1 MGNAGGEPV
10 KGEKN
15 MAHIKNRLRG
25 LLVAFVALVAA
36 LAIVPGVAQA
46 EPTSWTGAE
55 TKTITVSNLQ
65 PDDVVTLYKV
75 ADVQLN
81 GDNTTTLVVQ
91 DGFEQDTV
99 DAYLNAAGSGTAQ
112 SVWKDRDDAT
122 AFDAATVQDGQTS
135 VTFENVDAGLYLV
148 DVVPAD
154 ESVTYQATIVAMSPV
169 AVEGT
174 TNWTFDDAY
183 IDLKKSTTTLDKKIT
198 SGAVEVNAD
207 GSLGYAMVGDEV
219 TFQVTFEINANQ
231 SEFVLTDTMSTG
243 LTFTG
248 AEDVMLY
255 KNGQPVPAEGVYTVA
270 GNEGDQSFT
279 VTFDPDWLQKKSA
292 NGTSVNAGTYTIEYK
307 GLITA
312 DATLDGVTNKV
323 TSTNNA
329 DGDTVTVDFVGF
341 GIVKYG
347 DANKNNSY
355 DKGEELLSGAEF
367 ALYYDQACENPV
379 YKKDGTT
386 QVTLTTVDGKASTD
400 MDTLLEP
407 GTYYLKEKA
416 APSGYQIV
424 TNPIKIE
431 VTAEGGTF
439 YIPNVASTGHEGIEL
454 PTTGGMG
461 TVALTAAGVVL
472 VAGAAAFIVRSRK
485 EN

>member
-1 MGNAGGEPV
+1 
-10 KGEKN
+10 

-25 LLVAFVALVAA
+25 LLAAFVALVAA

-46 EPTSWTGAE
+46 EPTAWTGGE

-65 PDDVVTLYKV
+65 PGDVVTLYKV

-91 DGFEQDTV
+91 TGFEQDTV
-99 DAYLNAAGSGTAQ
+99 DAYLDDAGSETAQ
-112 SVWKDRDDAT
+112 DVWEDRVDAT
-122 AFDAATVQDGQTS
+122 PFGNAATVQGGQTS
-135 VTFENVDAGLYLV
+135 VTFSNIDAGLYLV
-148 DVVPAD
+148 DVVPAN
-154 ESVTYQATIVAMSPV
+154 ESVTYQPTIVAMSPV
-169 AVEGT
+169 AVDGT

-198 SGAVEVNAD
+198 GGAIEVEAD

-248 AEDVMLY
+248 AEDVVLY
-255 KNGQPVPAEGVYTVA
+255 KNGQKVPAEGVYTVA

-279 VTFDPDWLQKKSA
+279 VTFDTDWLQEKSA

-307 GLITA
+307 GLITS
-312 DATLDGVTNKV
+312 DATLAGVTNKV
-323 TSTNNA
+323 TSTNNT
-329 DGDTVTVDFVGF
+329 DGDTVTVKFVGF

-347 DANKNNSY
+347 DANENSSY
-355 DKGEELLSGAEF
+355 DEGEELLSGAEF
-367 ALYYDQACENPV
+367 ALYYDKDCQNPV

-386 QVTLTTVDGKASTD
+386 QVTLKTVNGEASTD
-400 MDTLLEP
+400 ADTLLEP
-407 GTYYLKEKA
+407 GTYYLKETA

-424 TNPIKIE
+424 TNPIEIE
-431 VTAEGGTF
+431 VTTEGGTF
-439 YIPNVASTGHEGIEL
+439 YIPNVASTMHEGIEL

>member
-1 MGNAGGEPV
+1 
-10 KGEKN
+10 

-25 LLVAFVALVAA
+25 LLAAFVALVAA

-46 EPTSWTGAE
+46 EPTSWTGGE

-65 PDDVVTLYKV
+65 PGDVVTLYKV

-81 GDNTTTLVVQ
+81 DDNTTTLVVQ
-91 DGFEQDTV
+91 TGFEQGTV
-99 DAYLNAAGSGTAQ
+99 DAYLDDDNDTTARAIHDDRVDAA
-112 SVWKDRDDAT
+112 
-122 AFDAATVQDGQTS
+122 AFDEATVQGGQTS
-135 VTFENVDAGLYLV
+135 VTFSNVDAGLYLV

-154 ESVTYQATIVAMSPV
+154 ESVTYQPTIVAMSPV

-198 SGAVEVNAD
+198 GGAVQYEQN
-207 GSLGYAMVGDEV
+207 GGKLGYAMVGDEV

-248 AEDVMLY
+248 AEDVVLY
-255 KNGQPVPAEGVYTVA
+255 KNGEPVPAEGVYTVT

-279 VTFDPDWLQKKSA
+279 VTFDAEWLQEKSS

-307 GLITA
+307 GLITP
-312 DATLDGVTNKV
+312 DATLDGVTNEV
-323 TSTNNA
+323 TSTNNT

-347 DANKNNSY
+347 DANENSSY
-355 DKGEELLSGAEF
+355 DEGEDLLSGAEF
-367 ALYYDQACENPV
+367 ALYYDEAGEHPV

-386 QVTLTTVDGKASTD
+386 QVTLTTVKGEASTD
-400 MDTLLEP
+400 ADTLLEP
-407 GTYYLKEKA
+407 GTYYLMETA

-424 TNPIKIE
+424 ANPIEIE

-439 YIPNVASTGHEGIEL
+439 YIPNVASTDHEGIQL
-454 PTTGGMG
+454 PTTGGAG

>member
-1 MGNAGGEPV
+1 
-10 KGEKN
+10 

-46 EPTSWTGAE
+46 EPTPWTGDE

-65 PDDVVTLYKV
+65 PGDVVTLYKV

-81 GDNTTTLVVQ
+81 DDNTTTLVVQ
-91 DGFEQDTV
+91 TGFEQGTV
-99 DAYLNAAGSGTAQ
+99 DAYLDDDNDTTARAIHDDRVDAA
-112 SVWKDRDDAT
+112 
-122 AFDAATVQDGQTS
+122 AFDEATVQGGQTS
-135 VTFENVDAGLYLV
+135 VTFSNVDAGLYLV
-148 DVVPAD
+148 DVVPVD
-154 ESVTYQATIVAMSPV
+154 ESVTYQPTIVAMSPV
-169 AVEGT
+169 AVEDT

-198 SGAVEVNAD
+198 GGAVQYEQN
-207 GSLGYAMVGDEV
+207 GGKLGYAMVGDEV

-248 AEDVMLY
+248 AEDVVLY
-255 KNGQPVPAEGVYTVA
+255 KNGQPVPAEDVYTVA
-270 GNEGDQSFT
+270 GNEGDKSFT
-279 VTFDPDWLQKKSA
+279 VTFDAEWLLEKSS

-307 GLITA
+307 GLITP
-312 DATLDGVTNKV
+312 DATLGGVTNTV
-323 TSTNNA
+323 TSTNNT

-347 DANKNNSY
+347 DANKNNTY
-355 DKGEELLSGAEF
+355 DEGEDLLSGAEF
-367 ALYYDQACENPV
+367 ALYYDQACQNPV

-386 QVTLTTVDGKASTD
+386 RVTLKTVDGNASTD
-400 MDTLLEP
+400 ADTLLEP
-407 GTYYLKEKA
+407 GTYYLKETA

-424 TNPIKIE
+424 TNPIEIK
-431 VTAEGGTF
+431 VTTEGGTF
-439 YIPNVASTGHEGIEL
+439 YIPNVASTKHEGIEL
-454 PTTGGMG
+454 PTTGGAG
-461 TVALTAAGVVL
+461 TVALTAAGVVI

>member
-1 MGNAGGEPV
+1 
-10 KGEKN
+10 

-36 LAIVPGVAQA
+36 LAIAPGVAQA
-46 EPTSWTGAE
+46 EPTPWTGGE

-65 PDDVVTLYKV
+65 PGDVVTLYKV

-81 GDNTTTLVVQ
+81 DDNTTTLVVQ
-91 DGFEQDTV
+91 TGFEQDTV
-99 DAYLNAAGSGTAQ
+99 DAYLDAAGSETAQ
-112 SVWKDRDDAT
+112 DVWEDRGDASPFGT
-122 AFDAATVQDGQTS
+122 AATVQDGQTS
-135 VTFENVDAGLYLV
+135 VIFSNVDAGLYLV

-154 ESVTYQATIVAMSPV
+154 ESVTYQPTIVAMSPV
-169 AVEGT
+169 AVEDT
-174 TNWTFDDAY
+174 TDWTFDDAY

-198 SGAVEVNAD
+198 GGAVQYEQN
-207 GSLGYAMVGDEV
+207 GGKLGYAMVGDEV

-248 AEDVMLY
+248 AEDVVLY
-255 KNGQPVPAEGVYTVA
+255 KNGQIVPAEGVYTVSD
-270 GNEGDQSFT
+270 NEGDQSFT
-279 VTFDPDWLQKKSA
+279 VNFDTDWLQEKSA

-307 GLITA
+307 GLITPE
-312 DATLDGVTNKV
+312 ATLDGVTNTV

-341 GIVKYG
+341 DIVKYG
-347 DANKNNSY
+347 DADEDSKY
-355 DKGEELLSGAEF
+355 DEGEDLLSGAEF
-367 ALYYDQACENPV
+367 ALYYDQACQNPV
-379 YKKDGTT
+379 YKKDSTT
-386 QVTLTTVDGKASTD
+386 QVTLTTVNGEASTD
-400 MDTLLEP
+400 ADTLLEP
-407 GTYYLKEKA
+407 GTYYLMETA

-424 TNPIKIE
+424 ANPIEIE

-439 YIPNVASTGHEGIEL
+439 YIPNVASTDHEGIEL

-472 VAGAAAFIVRSRK
+472 VAGAAAFIVRFRK

>member
-1 MGNAGGEPV
+1 
-10 KGEKN
+10 

-46 EPTSWTGAE
+46 EPTQWTGDE

-65 PDDVVTLYKV
+65 PGDVVTLYKV

-81 GDNTTTLVVQ
+81 GDNTTTLVLQ
-91 DGFEQDTV
+91 TGFEQGTV
-99 DAYLNAAGSGTAQ
+99 DAYLDAEGADAVKAAAED
-112 SVWKDRDDAT
+112 VWEDRNDAT
-122 AFDAATVQDGQTS
+122 PFGTAATVQEGQTS
-135 VTFENVDAGLYLV
+135 VTFSNVDAGLYLV

-154 ESVTYQATIVAMSPV
+154 ASVTYQPTIVAMSPV

-174 TNWTFDDAY
+174 TDWTFDDAY

-198 SGAVEVNAD
+198 GGAVEVNAD

-231 SEFVLTDTMSTG
+231 SEFVLTDTMSAG

-248 AEDVMLY
+248 GDDVVLY

-270 GNEGDQSFT
+270 GNGGDQSFT
-279 VTFDPDWLQKKSA
+279 VTFDDEWLQEKSS

-307 GLITA
+307 GLITPA
-312 DATLDGVTNKV
+312 ATLDGVTNKV
-323 TSTNNA
+323 TSTNNTN
-329 DGDTVTVDFVGF
+329 GDTVTVDFVGF

-347 DANKNNSY
+347 DANKNNTY
-355 DKGEELLSGAEF
+355 DNGEELLSGAEF
-367 ALYYDQACENPV
+367 ALYYDEACDNPV

-386 QVTLTTVDGKASTD
+386 QVTLKTVNGEASTD
-400 MDTLLEP
+400 ADTLLEP
-407 GTYYLKEKA
+407 GTYYLKETA

-424 TNPIKIE
+424 TNPIEIE
-431 VTAEGGTF
+431 VTDEGGTF
-439 YIPNVASTGHEGIEL
+439 YIPNVASTKHEGIEL

-461 TVALTAAGVVL
+461 TVALTAAGVVI
-472 VAGAAAFIVRSRK
+472 VASAAAFIVRSRK

>member
-1 MGNAGGEPV
+1 
-10 KGEKN
+10 

-46 EPTSWTGAE
+46 EPASWTGVE

-65 PDDVVTLYKV
+65 PGDVVTLYKV

-81 GDNTTTLVVQ
+81 DDNTTTLVVQ
-91 DGFEQDTV
+91 PGFEQDTV
-99 DAYLNAAGSGTAQ
+99 EAYLDAEGADAVKAAAED
-112 SVWKDRDDAT
+112 VWEDRGDAT
-122 AFDAATVQDGQTS
+122 PFGTAATVQDDQTS
-135 VTFENVDAGLYLV
+135 VTFSNVDAGLYLV
-148 DVVPAD
+148 DVAPVD
-154 ESVTYQATIVAMSPV
+154 ESVTYQATIVAMSPD

-198 SGAVEVNAD
+198 GGAVEVNVD

-219 TFQVTFEINANQ
+219 TFQVTFEINADQ
-231 SEFVLTDTMSTG
+231 DEFVLTDTMSTG

-248 AEDVMLY
+248 AEDVVLY
-255 KNGQPVPAEGVYTVA
+255 KNGVRVPAEGVYTVA
-270 GNEGDQSFT
+270 GNEGAQSFT
-279 VTFDPDWLQKKSA
+279 VTFDPVWLQEKSA

-307 GLITA
+307 GLITP
-312 DATLDGVTNKV
+312 DATLAGVTNTV
-323 TSTNNA
+323 TSTNNT

-347 DANKNNSY
+347 DANKNGSY
-355 DKGEELLSGAEF
+355 DEGEKLLSGAEF
-367 ALYYDQACENPV
+367 ALYYDQDCKKPV
-379 YKKDGTT
+379 YKKDGST

-400 MDTLLEP
+400 AETLLEP
-407 GTYYLKEKA
+407 GTYYLKETA
-416 APSGYQIV
+416 APSGYQIA
-424 TNPIKIE
+424 TNPIEIE

-439 YIPNVASTGHEGIEL
+439 NIANVASTDHEGIEL

-461 TVALTAAGVVL
+461 TVALTAAGVVI

>member
-1 MGNAGGEPV
+1 
-10 KGEKN
+10 

-25 LLVAFVALVAA
+25 LLAAFVALVAA

-46 EPTSWTGAE
+46 EPTPWAGSE

-65 PDDVVTLYKV
+65 PGDVVTLYKV

-91 DGFEQDTV
+91 TGFEQDTV
-99 DAYLNAAGSGTAQ
+99 DAYLDAAGSETAQ
-112 SVWKDRDDAT
+112 DVWEDRGDAT
-122 AFDAATVQDGQTS
+122 PFGNAATVQDGQTS
-135 VTFENVDAGLYLV
+135 VTFSNIDAGLYLV

-154 ESVTYQATIVAMSPV
+154 ESVTYQPTIVAMSPV
-169 AVEGT
+169 AVDGT
-174 TNWTFDDAY
+174 TDWTFDDAY
-183 IDLKKSTTTLDKKIT
+183 IDLKKTTETLDKKIT
-198 SGAVEVNAD
+198 GGAIEVEAD

-248 AEDVMLY
+248 AEDVVLY
-255 KNGQPVPAEGVYTVA
+255 KNGQKVPAEGVYTVA

-279 VTFDPDWLQKKSA
+279 VTFDTDWLQEKSA

-307 GLITA
+307 GLITS
-312 DATLDGVTNKV
+312 DATLAGVTNKV
-323 TSTNNA
+323 TSTNNT
-329 DGDTVTVDFVGF
+329 DGDTVTVKFVGF

-347 DANKNNSY
+347 DANENSSY
-355 DKGEELLSGAEF
+355 DEGEELLSGAEF
-367 ALYYDQACENPV
+367 ALYYDEECEQAV

-386 QVTLTTVDGKASTD
+386 QVTLKTVNGEASTD
-400 MDTLLEP
+400 ADTLLEP
-407 GTYYLKEKA
+407 GTYYLKETA

-424 TNPIKIE
+424 TNPIEIE
-431 VTAEGGTF
+431 VTTEGGTF
-439 YIPNVASTGHEGIEL
+439 YIPNVASTKHEGIEL

-461 TVALTAAGVVL
+461 TVALTAAGVVI

>member
-1 MGNAGGEPV
+1 
-10 KGEKN
+10 
-15 MAHIKNRLRG
+15 MAHIKNRLGR

-46 EPTSWTGAE
+46 EPTPWTGGE
-55 TKTITVSNLQ
+55 TKSITVSNLQ
-65 PDDVVTLYKV
+65 PGDVVTLYKV

-91 DGFEQDTV
+91 AGFEQGTV
-99 DAYLNAAGSGTAQ
+99 DAYLDAAGSETAQ
-112 SVWKDRDDAT
+112 DVWEDRDDAT
-122 AFDAATVQDGQTS
+122 PFGNAAKVQTGQTS
-135 VTFENVDAGLYLV
+135 VTFSNVDAGLYLV
-148 DVVPAD
+148 DVIPAD
-154 ESVTYQATIVAMSPV
+154 ESVTYQPTIVAMSPV

-174 TNWTFDDAY
+174 TDWTFDDAY
-183 IDLKKSTTTLDKKIT
+183 IDLKKTTETLDKKIT
-198 SGAVEVNAD
+198 GGAVEVNAD
-207 GSLGYAMVGDEV
+207 GSLGYAMVDDEV

-270 GNEGDQSFT
+270 GDEGDQSFT
-279 VTFDPDWLQKKSA
+279 VTFNNDWLQEKSA

-307 GLITA
+307 GLITS
-312 DATLDGVTNKV
+312 DATLDGVTNQV
-323 TSTNNA
+323 TSTNNT
-329 DGDTVTVDFVGF
+329 DGDTVTVKFVGF

-347 DANKNNSY
+347 DANKNSSY
-355 DKGEELLSGAEF
+355 DEGEELLSGAEF
-367 ALYYDQACENPV
+367 ALYYDQACQNPV

-400 MDTLLEP
+400 KDTLLEP
-407 GTYYLKEKA
+407 GTYYLKETA

-424 TNPIKIE
+424 TNPIEIE
-431 VTAEGGTF
+431 VTTEGGTF
-439 YIPNVASTGHEGIEL
+439 YIPNVASTKHEGIEL

-461 TVALTAAGVVL
+461 TVALTAAGVVI

>member
-1 MGNAGGEPV
+1 
-10 KGEKN
+10 

-46 EPTSWTGAE
+46 EPTSWTGGE

-65 PDDVVTLYKV
+65 PGDVVTLYKV

-91 DGFEQDTV
+91 TGFEQGTV
-99 DAYLNAAGSGTAQ
+99 DAYLNAAGSETAQ
-112 SVWKDRDDAT
+112 DVWEDRGDAT
-122 AFDAATVQDGQTS
+122 PFGTPATVQDGQTS
-135 VTFENVDAGLYLV
+135 VTFSNVDPGLYLV

-154 ESVTYQATIVAMSPV
+154 ESVTYQPTIVAMSPV

-174 TNWTFDDAY
+174 IEWTFDDAY
-183 IDLKKSTTTLDKKIT
+183 IDLKKTTETLDKKIT
-198 SGAVEVNAD
+198 GGAVEVNAD

-248 AEDVMLY
+248 AEDVVLY
-255 KNGQPVPAEGVYTVA
+255 KNGQPVPAESVYTVD

-279 VTFDPDWLQKKSA
+279 VTFDAEWLLEKSS

-307 GLITA
+307 GLITPA
-312 DATLDGVTNKV
+312 ATLDGVTNTV
-323 TSTNNA
+323 TSTNNT

-347 DANKNNSY
+347 DANKNNNY
-355 DKGEELLSGAEF
+355 DEGEELLSGAEF
-367 ALYYDQACENPV
+367 ALYYDEACENPV

-386 QVTLTTVDGKASTD
+386 QVTLKTVNGEASTD
-400 MDTLLEP
+400 ADTLLEP
-407 GTYYLKEKA
+407 GTYYLEETA

-424 TNPIKIE
+424 TNPIEIK
-431 VTAEGGTF
+431 VNAEGGTF
-439 YIPNVASTGHEGIEL
+439 YIPNVASTKHEGIEL

-461 TVALTAAGVVL
+461 TVALTAAGVVI

>member
-1 MGNAGGEPV
+1 
-10 KGEKN
+10 

-25 LLVAFVALVAA
+25 LLAAFVALVAA

-46 EPTSWTGAE
+46 EPTPWTGSE

-65 PDDVVTLYKV
+65 PGDVVTLYKV

-81 GDNTTTLVVQ
+81 GDNTTTLVIQ
-91 DGFEQDTV
+91 TGFEQSTV
-99 DAYLNAAGSGTAQ
+99 DAYLDAAGSETAQ
-112 SVWKDRDDAT
+112 DVWEDRGDAT
-122 AFDAATVQDGQTS
+122 PFGNAATVQDGQTS
-135 VTFENVDAGLYLV
+135 VTFSNIDAGLYLV

-154 ESVTYQATIVAMSPV
+154 ESVTYQPTIVAMSPV
-169 AVEGT
+169 AVDGT

-198 SGAVEVNAD
+198 GGAIEVEAD

-248 AEDVMLY
+248 AEDVVLY
-255 KNGQPVPAEGVYTVA
+255 KNGQTVPAEGVYIVT

-279 VTFDPDWLQKKSA
+279 VTFDTEWLQEKSA

-307 GLITA
+307 GLITS

-323 TSTNNA
+323 TSTNNTK
-329 DGDTVTVDFVGF
+329 GDTVTVKFVGF
-341 GIVKYG
+341 DIVKYG
-347 DANKNNSY
+347 DANGNSTF
-355 DKGEELLSGAEF
+355 DEGEELLSGAEF
-367 ALYYDQACENPV
+367 ALYYDEECEQRV

-386 QVTLTTVDGKASTD
+386 QVTLTTVDGNASTD
-400 MDTLLEP
+400 ADTLLEP
-407 GTYYLKEKA
+407 GTYYLKETA

-424 TNPIKIE
+424 TNPIEIE
-431 VTAEGGTF
+431 VTTEGGTF
-439 YIPNVASTGHEGIEL
+439 YIPNVASTMHEGIEL

>member
-1 MGNAGGEPV
+1 
-10 KGEKN
+10 

-36 LAIVPGVAQA
+36 LAIAPGAAQA
-46 EPTSWTGAE
+46 EATPWTGVE

-99 DAYLNAAGSGTAQ
+99 DAYLNAPGSGTAQ
-112 SVWKDRDDAT
+112 SVWEDRGDAT
-122 AFDAATVQDGQTS
+122 AVDAATVQDGQTS
-135 VTFENVDAGLYLV
+135 VTFSNVDAGLYLV
-148 DVVPAD
+148 DVDPAD
-154 ESVTYQATIVAMSPV
+154 ESVTYQPTIVAMSPD
-169 AVEGT
+169 AEEGT
-174 TNWTFDDAY
+174 TDWTFDDAF

-198 SGAVEVNAD
+198 GGAVKVNAD

-231 SEFVLTDTMSTG
+231 SEFVLTDTMSDG

-248 AEDVMLY
+248 AEDVVLY
-255 KNGQPVPAEGVYTVA
+255 KNGQSVPAEGVYTVA
-270 GNEGDQSFT
+270 GNEGEQSFT
-279 VTFDPDWLQKKSA
+279 VTFDAGWLQEKSA

-307 GLITA
+307 GLITP
-312 DATLDGVTNKV
+312 DATLDGVTNEV
-323 TSTNNA
+323 TSTNNT

-347 DANKNNSY
+347 DANENSDY
-355 DKGEELLSGAEF
+355 DEGEDLLSGAEF
-367 ALYYDQACENPV
+367 ALYYDEECKQVV

-386 QVTLTTVDGKASTD
+386 QVTLKTVDGEASTD
-400 MDTLLEP
+400 ADTLLEP
-407 GTYYLKEKA
+407 GTYYLKETA

-424 TNPIKIE
+424 TNPIEIV
-431 VTAEGGTF
+431 VTTEGGTF
-439 YIPNVASTGHEGIEL
+439 YIPNVASTAHEGIQL
-454 PTTGGMG
+454 PTTGGAG

-472 VAGAAAFIVRSRK
+472 VAGAAAFIIRSRK

>member
-1 MGNAGGEPV
+1 
-10 KGEKN
+10 

-46 EPTSWTGAE
+46 EPTSWTGGE

-65 PDDVVTLYKV
+65 PGDVVTLYKV
-75 ADVQLN
+75 ADVKLN

-91 DGFEQDTV
+91 TGFEQGTV
-99 DAYLNAAGSGTAQ
+99 DAYLDAEGADAVKAAAED
-112 SVWKDRDDAT
+112 VWEDRDDAT
-122 AFDAATVQDGQTS
+122 PFGTAATVQDGQTS
-135 VTFENVDAGLYLV
+135 VTFRNVDAGLYLV
-148 DVVPAD
+148 HVAPAD
-154 ESVTYQATIVAMSPV
+154 ESVTYQPTIVAMSPL

-174 TNWTFDDAY
+174 TDWTFDDAY

-198 SGAVEVNAD
+198 GGAVQYEEN
-207 GSLGYAMVGDEV
+207 GGKLGYAMVGDEV

-248 AEDVMLY
+248 AEDVVLY
-255 KNGQPVPAEGVYTVA
+255 KNGERVPAEGVYTVA

-279 VTFDPDWLQKKSA
+279 VTFDAVWLQEKSS

-307 GLITA
+307 GLITS
-312 DATLDGVTNKV
+312 DATLDGVTNTV
-323 TSTNNA
+323 ISTNNT

-341 GIVKYG
+341 DIVKYG
-347 DANKNNSY
+347 DANKNNTY
-355 DKGEELLSGAEF
+355 EEGEDLLSGAEF
-367 ALYYDQACENPV
+367 ALYYDEAGERPV

-386 QVTLTTVDGKASTD
+386 QVTLTTVGGKASTD
-400 MDTLLEP
+400 ADTLLEP
-407 GTYYLKEKA
+407 GTYYLKETA

-424 TNPIKIE
+424 ANPIKIK

-439 YIPNVASTGHEGIEL
+439 YIPNVASTDHEGIQL
-454 PTTGGMG
+454 PTTGGAG
-461 TVALTAAGVVL
+461 TVALTAAGVVI

>member
-1 MGNAGGEPV
+1 
-10 KGEKN
+10 
-15 MAHIKNRLRG
+15 MAHIKNRLGR

-36 LAIVPGVAQA
+36 LAIVPGAAQA
-46 EPTSWTGAE
+46 EPTSWTGDE

-65 PDDVVTLYKV
+65 PGDVVTLYKV

-91 DGFEQDTV
+91 TGFEQNTV
-99 DAYLNAAGSGTAQ
+99 EAYLDAAGSETAQ
-112 SVWKDRDDAT
+112 DVWEDRDDAT
-122 AFDAATVQDGQTS
+122 PFGSAATVQTGQTS
-135 VTFENVDAGLYLV
+135 VTFSNVDAGLYLV

-174 TNWTFDDAY
+174 TDWTFDDAY
-183 IDLKKSTTTLDKKIT
+183 IDLKKTTETLDKKIT
-198 SGAVEVNAD
+198 GGAVEVAAD

-248 AEDVMLY
+248 AEDVVLY
-255 KNGQPVPAEGVYTVA
+255 KNGQPVSAENVYTVA

-279 VTFDPDWLQKKSA
+279 VTFNTDWLQEKSD

-307 GLITA
+307 GLITS

-323 TSTNNA
+323 ISTNNT
-329 DGDTVTVDFVGF
+329 DGDTVTVKFVGF

-347 DANKNNSY
+347 DANKNSSY
-355 DKGEELLSGAEF
+355 DEGEELLSGAEF
-367 ALYYDQACENPV
+367 ALYYDQACQNPV

-386 QVTLTTVDGKASTD
+386 QVTLKTDNGKASTD
-400 MDTLLEP
+400 EDTLLEP
-407 GTYYLKEKA
+407 GTYYLKETA

-424 TNPIKIE
+424 TNPIEIE
-431 VTAEGGTF
+431 VTTEGGTF
-439 YIPNVASTGHEGIEL
+439 YIPNVASTKHEGIEL

-461 TVALTAAGVVL
+461 TVALTAAGVVI

>member
-1 MGNAGGEPV
+1 MQQKEV
-10 KGEKN
+10 K
-15 MAHIKNRLRG
+15 MAHITNKLRG
-25 LLVAFVALVAA
+25 LVAAFVAIFAA
-36 LAIVPGVAQA
+36 LALVPGVANA
-46 EPTSWTGAE
+46 EPTPWTGDE

-65 PDDVVTLYKV
+65 PGDVVTLYKV

-91 DGFEQDTV
+91 TGFEQGTV
-99 DAYLNAAGSGTAQ
+99 DAYLEDDNDTTAGAIHA
-112 SVWKDRDDAT
+112 DRVDAT
-122 AFDAATVQDGQTS
+122 AFETATVQTGQTS
-135 VTFENVDAGLYLV
+135 VTFSNVDAGLYLV

-174 TNWTFDDAY
+174 TDWTFDDAY
-183 IDLKKSTTTLDKKIT
+183 IDLKKTTETLDKKIT
-198 SGAVEVNAD
+198 GGAVEVNAD

-248 AEDVMLY
+248 ADDVVLY
-255 KNGQPVPAEGVYTVA
+255 KNGQPVSAEGVYTVA

-279 VTFDPDWLQKKSA
+279 VDFDPDWLQEKSA

-307 GLITA
+307 GLITS

-367 ALYYDQACENPV
+367 ALYYDEGCDQAV

-386 QVTLTTVDGKASTD
+386 QVTLKTVNGEASTD
-400 MDTLLEP
+400 DDTLLEP
-407 GTYYLKEKA
+407 GTYYLKETA

-431 VTAEGGTF
+431 VTTEGGTF
-439 YIPNVASTGHEGIEL
+439 YIPNVASTDHEGIEL

-472 VAGAAAFIVRSRK
+472 VAGAAALIVRSRK
-485 EN
+485 QN

>member
-1 MGNAGGEPV
+1 
-10 KGEKN
+10 

-25 LLVAFVALVAA
+25 LLAAFVALVAA

-46 EPTSWTGAE
+46 EPTPWTGSE

-65 PDDVVTLYKV
+65 PGDVVTLYKV

-81 GDNTTTLVVQ
+81 GDNTTTLVIQ
-91 DGFEQDTV
+91 TGFEQSTV
-99 DAYLNAAGSGTAQ
+99 DAYLDAAGSETAQ
-112 SVWKDRDDAT
+112 DVWEDRGDAT
-122 AFDAATVQDGQTS
+122 PFGNAATVQDGQTS
-135 VTFENVDAGLYLV
+135 VTFSNIDAGLYLV

-154 ESVTYQATIVAMSPV
+154 ESVTYQPTIVAMSPV
-169 AVEGT
+169 AVDGT
-174 TNWTFDDAY
+174 TDWTFDDAY
-183 IDLKKSTTTLDKKIT
+183 IDLKKTTETLDKKIT
-198 SGAVEVNAD
+198 GGAVEFEQN
-207 GSLGYAMVGDEV
+207 GGELGYAMVGDEV

-248 AEDVMLY
+248 AEDVVLY
-255 KNGQPVPAEGVYTVA
+255 KNGQPVSAEGVYAVT
-270 GNEGDQSFT
+270 GNEGAQSFT
-279 VTFDPDWLQKKSA
+279 VTFDTDWLQEKST

-307 GLITA
+307 GLITPA
-312 DATLDGVTNKV
+312 ATLDGVTNKV
-323 TSTNNA
+323 TSTNNTE
-329 DGDTVTVDFVGF
+329 GDTVTVDFVGF
-341 GIVKYG
+341 DIVKYG
-347 DANKNNSY
+347 DANKNNTY
-355 DKGEELLSGAEF
+355 EEGEDLLTGAEF
-367 ALYYDQACENPV
+367 ALYYDEECKHAV

-386 QVTLTTVDGKASTD
+386 QVTLQTVNGEASTD
-400 MDTLLEP
+400 ADTLLKP
-407 GTYYLKEKA
+407 GTYYLKETA

-424 TNPIKIE
+424 INPIEIK
-431 VTAEGGTF
+431 VTTEGGTF
-439 YIPNVASTGHEGIEL
+439 YIPNVASTDHEGIEL

>member
-1 MGNAGGEPV
+1 
-10 KGEKN
+10 

-99 DAYLNAAGSGTAQ
+99 DAYLNAPGSGTAQ
-112 SVWKDRDDAT
+112 SVWEDRDDAT
-122 AFDAATVQDGQTS
+122 ALDAATVQDGQTS
-135 VTFENVDAGLYLV
+135 VTFSNVDAGLYLV

-154 ESVTYQATIVAMSPV
+154 ESVTYQPTIVAMSPV

-174 TNWTFDDAY
+174 NWTFDDAF

-198 SGAVEVNAD
+198 GGAVEYEEN
-207 GSLGYAMVGDEV
+207 GGKLGYAMVGDEV

-243 LTFTG
+243 LTFTS
-248 AEDVMLY
+248 AEDVKLY
-255 KNGQPVPAEGVYTVA
+255 KNGQLVPAEGVYTVA
-270 GNEGDQSFT
+270 GNEGEQSFT
-279 VTFDPDWLQKKSA
+279 VTFDPQWLKEKSS

-307 GLITA
+307 GLITP

-323 TSTNNA
+323 TSTNNT

-347 DANKNNSY
+347 DANKNSSY
-355 DKGEELLSGAEF
+355 DEGEDLLSGAEF
-367 ALYYDQACENPV
+367 ALYYDEECEQAV
-379 YKKDGTT
+379 YKKDGKT
-386 QVTLTTVDGKASTD
+386 QVTLKTVNGEASTD
-400 MDTLLEP
+400 ADTLLEP
-407 GTYYLKEKA
+407 GTYYLKETA

-424 TNPIKIE
+424 TNPIKIG

>member
-1 MGNAGGEPV
+1 
-10 KGEKN
+10 

-46 EPTSWTGAE
+46 EPTPWTGDE

-65 PDDVVTLYKV
+65 PGDVVTLYKV

-81 GDNTTTLVVQ
+81 GDNTTTLIVQ
-91 DGFEQDTV
+91 TGFEQGTV
-99 DAYLNAAGSGTAQ
+99 DAYLDAEGADAVKAAAED
-112 SVWKDRDDAT
+112 VWEDRDDAT
-122 AFDAATVQDGQTS
+122 PFSTAATVQDGQTS
-135 VTFENVDAGLYLV
+135 VTFSNIDAGLYLV

-154 ESVTYQATIVAMSPV
+154 ESVTYQPTIVAMSPV

-174 TNWTFDDAY
+174 TKWTFDDAF

-198 SGAVEVNAD
+198 GGAVEVNAD

-231 SEFVLTDTMSTG
+231 SDFVLTDTMSTG

-248 AEDVMLY
+248 AEDVVLY

-270 GNEGDQSFT
+270 GSEGDQSFT
-279 VTFDPDWLQKKSA
+279 VTFDADWLQEKSS

-307 GLITA
+307 GLITPA
-312 DATLDGVTNKV
+312 ATLDGVTNKV
-323 TSTNNA
+323 TSTNNTN
-329 DGDTVTVDFVGF
+329 GDTVTVDFVGF

-347 DANKNNSY
+347 DANKNSSY
-355 DKGEELLSGAEF
+355 DEGEELLSGAEF
-367 ALYYDQACENPV
+367 ALYYDEACENPV

-386 QVTLTTVDGKASTD
+386 QVTLTTVSGEASTD
-400 MDTLLEP
+400 ADTLLEP
-407 GTYYLKEKA
+407 GTYYLKETA

-424 TNPIKIE
+424 ANPIEIE

-439 YIPNVASTGHEGIEL
+439 YIPNVASTDHEGIQL
-454 PTTGGMG
+454 PTTGGAG
-461 TVALTAAGVVL
+461 TVALTAAGVVI